1 MDMSD
6 NIESLILEH
15 LRHIRTR
22 VDQLGDDMDDLKSR
36 MSSLESAMVAVKRE
50 VNLGDEV
57 DARLQLTLDRLVKRI
72 ERVERRL
79 ELTD

>member
-1 MDMSD
+1 MTD
-6 NIESLILEH
+6 NIENLILEH

-22 VDQLGDDMDDLKSR
+22 VDQLGDDMGDLKSR

>member
-1 MDMSD
+1 MT
-6 NIESLILEH
+6 ESVENLILEH

-36 MSSLESAMVAVKRE
+36 MSGLESAMVAVKRE

-57 DARLQLTLDRLVKRI
+57 DARLQLTLDRLLKRI

-79 ELTD
+79 DLTE

>member
-1 MDMSD
+1 MTD
-6 NIESLILEH
+6 NIENLILEH